1 VKIKVNAILDGARV
15 FLSLLI
21 FVYASVSDIKKRE
34 VSNKVWLIMAPL
46 AFALT
51 TFQYTMF
58 SPQLLQELQ
67 FYALSFLI
75 TAAFSVALFYAG
87 AFGGADAKALM
98 CLALALPSYPN
109 YLFQPNA
116 PFVPPI
122 FSVTVFSNGVLLAA
136 FTVVY
141 AALRNFVWRL
151 RTGRKLF
158 EGFENES
165 TWRKFL
171 AFFTGYKI
179 KASDLEKGHM
189 YPLEDIDTKETGENE
204 RRLLV
209 FPKDEK
215 VKGIVERILKAEQDG
230 QLQNEVWVTP
240 GLPLLVFLTAGLVV
254 ALVFGDLVWVLLR
267 LILA

>member
-1 VKIKVNAILDGARV
+1 VGIKLSAIFEGARV

-46 AFALT
+46 AFVLT
-51 TFQYTMF
+51 IFQCIVF
-58 SPQLLQELQ
+58 SPELLQL
-67 FYALSFLI
+67 YLLSFVI
-75 TAAFSVALFYAG
+75 TAVLSVALFYAG

-98 CLALALPSYPN
+98 CLALALPSYQN
-109 YLFQPNA
+109 YLFQSNV
-116 PFVPPI
+116 PFVSPI
-122 FSVTVFSNGVLLAA
+122 FPITVFGNGVLLAA
-136 FTVVY
+136 FSVVY
-141 AALRNFVWRL
+141 VALRNSVWRL
-151 RTGRKLF
+151 RTERKLF

-165 TWRKFL
+165 SWRKFL

-179 KASDLEKGHM
+179 KVSDLEKGHM
-189 YPLEDIDTKETGENE
+189 YPLEDIGTKETGETE

-209 FPKDEK
+209 FPKDEN
-215 VKGIVERILKAEQDG
+215 VKGIVERILKAEQEG
-230 QLQNEVWVTP
+230 QLSNEVWATP

-254 ALVFGDLVWVLLR
+254 ALVFGDIVWILLR

>member
-1 VKIKVNAILDGARV
+1 VNAILEGARV

-21 FVYASVSDIKKRE
+21 FVYASVSDFRKRE

-58 SPQLLQELQ
+58 SPQLLQQLQ
-67 FYALSFLI
+67 FYVLSFLI

-98 CLALALPSYPN
+98 CLALALPSYPS
-109 YLFQPNA
+109 YLFQSNA
-116 PFVPPI
+116 PFSPI

-141 AALRNFVWRL
+141 AALRNSVWKLQTR
-151 RTGRKLF
+151 RKLF

-165 TWRKFL
+165 AWRKFL

-179 KASDLEKGHM
+179 KASELEKGHI
-189 YPLEDIDTKETGENE
+189 YPLEDIGTKETGESE

-209 FPKDEK
+209 FPKDEN
-215 VKGIVERILKAEQDG
+215 VEGIVERILKAKQEG
-230 QLQNEVWVTP
+230 QLQNEIWATP
-240 GLPLLVFLTAGLVV
+240 GLPLLVFITAGLIV

>member
-1 VKIKVNAILDGARV
+1 VGIKLSAIFEGARV

-46 AFALT
+46 AFVLT
-51 TFQYTMF
+51 IFQCIVF
-58 SPQLLQELQ
+58 SPELLQL
-67 FYALSFLI
+67 YLLSFVI
-75 TAAFSVALFYAG
+75 TAVLSVALFYAG

-98 CLALALPSYPN
+98 CLALALPSYQN
-109 YLFQPNA
+109 YLFQSSA
-116 PFVPPI
+116 SFMSPI
-122 FSVTVFSNGVLLAA
+122 FSVSVFSNGVLLAA

-141 AALRNFVWRL
+141 AALRNSVWRL

-165 TWRKFL
+165 SWRKFL

-179 KASDLEKGHM
+179 KVSDLEKGHM
-189 YPLEDIDTKETGENE
+189 YPLEDISTKETGESE

-215 VKGIVERILKAEQDG
+215 VEGIVERILKAKQDG
-230 QLQNEVWVTP
+230 QLQNEVWATP
-240 GLPLLVFLTAGLVV
+240 GLPLLVFITAGLVV